1 MKLTFVFCFFCF
13 DLVLTPRERTL
24 TVQTIISIEV
34 PAALE
39 EEEVVEKEEE
49 EEDRGQA

>member
-1 MKLTFVFCFFCF
+1 MLTAS
-13 DLVLTPRERTL
+13 LLRERTL

-39 EEEVVEKEEE
+39 EDEEAVEES
-49 EEDRGQA
+49 